1 MADAQTIVAQ
11 IEEALAPEFR
21 ASLLARGQA
30 RSMIWRRGELP
41 ADSPE
46 FSPNLSYDLLS
57 YGFALITQ
65 GLQLLDL
72 GEARESARRAFEN
85 AASAIES
92 AIVNAATSDDTDF
105 HRLIAGAAYH
115 LAGYSARAFSVLHR
129 NIDAGNLSPVE
140 TCLARLILRDL
151 DGVADDIAIVRASG
165 AGDDEALLELI
176 RQAYPEGDGP
186 PTDST
191 LAGDAEETDPD
202 AALFNAVDLALNDNF
217 MGALSAAMLAFAR
230 GERALLETALVRLA
244 RGLKASSDAGMIP
257 HWWCHRLASH
267 LLDDL
272 WDKSFH
278 HRLPA
283 SPDGG
288 SQGDWDELRALF
300 IASLYRRSRSEIE
313 LWPSQLEAAARAI
326 DVTDNMVV
334 ALPTSAGKTRIAELC
349 ILACLAAGKRVVFV
363 TPLRALSA
371 QTEITL
377 SRTFQPLGKT
387 VSSLYGSIGVS
398 EADGNIMRERDI
410 IVATPE
416 KLDFAL
422 RNEPMLLDDVGL
434 VVLDEG
440 HMIGLGERE
449 VRYEVQIQRLR
460 RRPDAAARR
469 IVCLSAI
476 LPDGDQLEDFTAWL
490 TDDQDDGLIKKDWR
504 PTRLRF
510 GEIAWSPPSEAQ
522 PDGSAELR
530 ISVGG
535 ERPWVRNFITPH
547 LPKGRI
553 SKLFPGDQR
562 ELCIASAWRL
572 MDDGHTVLIFCPQ
585 RRSVEPFA
593 REIVKLHK
601 AGSIKSVLVGDESRL
616 AVALAI
622 GEEWLGSDSNVLK
635 CLKLGVAVHHGALPT
650 AFRKEIEKLLREN
663 VLRLTIS
670 SPTLA
675 QGLNLS
681 ATSLLFHALSRNTKL
696 GPIDISE
703 FRNVVGRA
711 GRAYVDVEGLALYPM
726 FDDVANRRLEWET
739 LVADQGGKEMESGLL
754 RLVLALFARML
765 KKIGGSANL
774 DTVLA
779 YVAGGSVW
787 TFPEIAGEGAQK
799 REVALRQWSEWLPT
813 LDTAILGMLGEHDIA
828 DDEIETKLDEVLN
841 SSLWTRRI
849 ARRAE
854 QYQTALTTILVA
866 RARHVWS
873 NSTSLQRRG
882 YFLAGVGLD
891 TGLKLDG
898 NADTLNA
905 LLAEANGHILLGQ
918 EQDAIA
924 AISKFAEIVF
934 AINPFIPDPFPENWK
949 AILSGW
955 LSGAALAEIGA
966 TDEAALRFVENAL
979 VYKLPWAM
987 EAVRVRGIANDD
999 VLGDGFLMADVE
1011 LGLAAG
1017 AVETGTLK
1025 IPATLLMRAGF
1036 SSRRGAII
1044 AVAEGAGDFTTLA
1057 ELRDWISTP
1066 GVQALSADPAWPS
1079 AETHALWI
1087 EFLAA
1092 LKPAAK
1098 QKWSRQEGVIDVEWD
1113 DGIGP
1118 YAPTPLQLAE
1128 DEEGDLVVYDAGF
1141 ERCGTVTSAIESYPR
1156 GLLLVTASDF
1166 ADQADY
1172 LYFGPNDLIS

>member
-1 MADAQTIVAQ
+1 MADAPTIVAQ
-11 IEEALAPEFR
+11 IEEALTPEFR

-30 RSMIWRRGELP
+30 RSMIWRGGELP

-72 GEARESARRAFEN
+72 GEERDAARKAFEN

-92 AIVNAATSDDTDF
+92 AIVNGAPSSDTDF
-105 HRLIAGAAYH
+105 HRLIAGAAFH

-129 NIDAGNLSPVE
+129 NIEAGNLSPVE
-140 TCLARLILRDL
+140 ACLARLILRDL
-151 DGVADDIAIVRASG
+151 DGVADDIAIVRTSG
-165 AGDDEALLELI
+165 AGDDQALLALI
-176 RQAYPEGDGP
+176 RQAYPEGEGP
-186 PTDST
+186 PADGVI
-191 LAGDAEETDPD
+191 AGDGEEQDPD
-202 AALFNAVDLALNDNF
+202 AALFNALDLALNDNF

-230 GERALLETALVRLA
+230 GERALLETALVRLG
-244 RGLKASSDAGMIP
+244 RGQKASSDAGMIP
-257 HWWCHRLASH
+257 HWWCHRLAIH

-283 SPDGG
+283 APDGG
-288 SQGDWDELRALF
+288 ALGDWDELRSLF
-300 IASLYRRSRSEIE
+300 IASLYRRSRAEIE

-326 DVTDNMVV
+326 DMTDNMVI

-371 QTEITL
+371 QTEVTL
-377 SRTFQPLGKT
+377 SRSFQPLGKT

-422 RNEPMLLDDVGL
+422 RNEPTLLDDVGL

-460 RRPDAAARR
+460 RRSDAASRR

-510 GEIAWSPPSEAQ
+510 GEIAWSPGNAAQ
-522 PDGSAELR
+522 PDGSAELK

-535 ERPWVRNFITPH
+535 ERPWVRNFIIPH

-553 SKLFPGDQR
+553 SKLFPCDQR

-601 AGSIKSVLVGDESRL
+601 AGSLKSVLVGDESRL

-650 AFRKEIEKLLREN
+650 AYRKEIEKLLREN

-681 ATSLLFHALSRNTKL
+681 ATSLLFHALSRNTNL
-696 GPIDISE
+696 GPIEVSE

-726 FDDVANRRLEWET
+726 FDDIANRRFQWEK
-739 LVADQGGKEMESGLL
+739 LVADEGGKEMESGLL

-765 KKIGGSANL
+765 RKLGAVNL
-774 DTVLA
+774 DTVLE

-787 TFPEIAGEGAQK
+787 TFPEVAGERTQK
-799 REVALRQWSEWLPT
+799 RDIALQQWSEWLPT
-813 LDTAILGMLGEHDIA
+813 LDTAILGMLGEHDIE
-828 DDEIETKLDEVLN
+828 DDEIEKKLDEVLN
-841 SSLWTRRI
+841 SSLWTRRL
-849 ARRAE
+849 ARRAAH
-854 QYQTALTTILVA
+854 YQTALTTIIVA

-882 YFLAGVGLD
+882 YFLAGIGLD
-891 TGLKLDG
+891 TGLKLDS
-898 NADTLNA
+898 NATTLNA
-905 LLAEANGHILLGQ
+905 LLSEANGHIFVGQ
-918 EQDAIA
+918 DENAVE

-934 AINPFIPDPFPENWK
+934 TISPFIPDPFPANWK
-949 AILSGW
+949 VILKGW
-955 LSGAALAEIGA
+955 LSGAAVAEIGA
-966 TDEAALRFVENAL
+966 TDEAALRFIENAL

-999 VLGDGFLMADVE
+999 ILGDGILMSDVK
-1011 LGLAAG
+1011 LGLAVG

-1044 AVAEGAGDFTTLA
+1044 AVSEDGGNFTTLA

-1066 GVQALSADPAWPS
+1066 GVQTLTVNPAWPS

-1087 EFLAA
+1087 EFVAA
-1092 LKPAAK
+1092 LKPAVR
-1098 QKWSRQEGVIDVEWD
+1098 QKWSRQQGVIDVNWD
-1113 DGIGP
+1113 DGVGP

-1128 DEEGDLVVYDAGF
+1128 DEVGDLIVYDARF
-1141 ERCGTVTSAIESYPR
+1141 ERCGKVTSVIEPYPR
-1156 GLLLVTASDF
+1156 GLLLVTASDEN
-1166 ADQADY
+1166 DKADY
-1172 LYFGPNDLIS
+1172 IYYGPKDLIP